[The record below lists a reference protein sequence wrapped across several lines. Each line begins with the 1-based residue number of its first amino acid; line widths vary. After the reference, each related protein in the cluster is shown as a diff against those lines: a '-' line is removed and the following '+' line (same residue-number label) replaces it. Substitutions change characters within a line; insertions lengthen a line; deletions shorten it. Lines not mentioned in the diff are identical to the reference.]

1 MPLLCRSKETKS
13 SRQRFASSI
22 YFIAAM
28 SLVMATTRYAVLSLV
43 SPCPHLL
50 PVAEAFTASGSLSA
64 ANRVRHAKC
73 NMSNLD
79 MTLGE
84 QQGSDMAREA
94 RFAEKIKKGESNLGH
109 RGKLYNARR
118 KEWIDRSIKYYST
131 VMREQQRRD
140 EAQARLFRGDKE
152 DRTYV
157 DMATRHYFALRKIKN
172 GELKHAEKIYRKTI
186 DDILNEDDGCDHARL
201 AVSTLLLALLMQRM
215 QDVKGTRSVFLNF
228 FRVAVIENGERDCA
242 CSAKVLQAYALF
254 EMKQGHSIKSL
265 ELVRRAVQMDE
276 KLKPVLEWKQFRD
289 AKNVFS

>member
-1 MPLLCRSKETKS
+1 
-13 SRQRFASSI
+13 
-22 YFIAAM
+22 
-28 SLVMATTRYAVLSLV
+28 
-43 SPCPHLL
+43 
-50 PVAEAFTASGSLSA
+50 
-64 ANRVRHAKC
+64 
-73 NMSNLD
+73 
-79 MTLGE
+79 
-84 QQGSDMAREA
+84 MAREA